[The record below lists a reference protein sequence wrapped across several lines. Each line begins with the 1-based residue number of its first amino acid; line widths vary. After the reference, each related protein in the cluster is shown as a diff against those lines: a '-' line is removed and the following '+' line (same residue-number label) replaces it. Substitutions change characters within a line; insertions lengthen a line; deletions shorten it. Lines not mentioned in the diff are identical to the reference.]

1 MVDEMNPVNF
11 KLDSFNFNVDHG
23 YLEGIV
29 KGFKSGILKQAD
41 YLNLTQCETLD
52 GTYVGLRSENA
63 RIKCKTNASAR
74 RISTNAGGAVKTMC
88 NTPPSPFQ
96 GQHIRR

>member
-1 MVDEMNPVNF
+1 MYVTSYGGLWKIVELLTFVKKRSKMVDEMNPVNF

-63 RIKCKTNASAR
+63 RIK
-74 RISTNAGGAVKTMC
+74 ILM
-88 NTPPSPFQ
+88 
-96 GQHIRR
+96 